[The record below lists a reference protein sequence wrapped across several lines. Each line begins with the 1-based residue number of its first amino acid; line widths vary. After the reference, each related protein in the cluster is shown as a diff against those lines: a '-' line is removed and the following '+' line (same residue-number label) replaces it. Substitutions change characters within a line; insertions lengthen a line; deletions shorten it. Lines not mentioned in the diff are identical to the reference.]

1 MSCSPKPFIPVNE
14 GREYGNPKTPLF
26 VVHARERNQWTLNR
40 VDHHHIF
47 KRLICFNYACRK
59 MIGRSKTLLIISKKE
74 YIKVIKKNAERGS
87 FKSPAPKEQ
96 PVKTDS
102 ITLPIDTVTVV
113 QSKVEAPFT
122 VAPLKADSLIT
133 LGEFLFETNSYKL
146 KPEHY
151 PELNS
156 LADYLK
162 LRPSLEVSITG
173 HTDNVGEER
182 HNVTLSTRRAE
193 VVAEYLAGKGVDY
206 NKVVFKGLGSASPIA
221 SNQTEEGRR
230 KNRRVEIL
238 IRNAKK

>member
-1 MSCSPKPFIPVNE
+1 
-14 GREYGNPKTPLF
+14 
-26 VVHARERNQWTLNR
+26 
-40 VDHHHIF
+40 
-47 KRLICFNYACRK
+47 

-74 YIKVIKKNAERGS
+74 YIKVIKKNAERGF
-87 FKSPAPKEQ
+87 FKATPSSPKEQ
-96 PVKTDS
+96 NVKPDS
-102 ITLPIDTVTVV
+102 ITIPLDTVTVA

-133 LGEFLFETNSYKL
+133 LGEFLFETNSFKL

-206 NKVVFKGLGSASPIA
+206 NKVVFKGLGSSSPIA
-221 SNQTEEGRR
+221 TNQTEEGRS

-238 IRNAKK
+238 IRNVKR